1 MVFRTLNKQRSDE
14 VKIVD
19 LSIRR
24 PVSVF
29 IFSVAAVVFGI
40 VAFRN
45 LAVNLL
51 PDISYPSL
59 TVRTTYEGTAPV
71 MAAIATALVTSIIST
86 AATISPANAP
96 LAGSIA
102 SIAADTS
109 IAGSASA

>member
-1 MVFRTLNKQRSDE
+1 MGLVVQPKISFSAPLHLFASAFIFWAIWHGSDE

-24 PVSVF
+24 PVTIF

-59 TVRTTYEGTAPV
+59 TVRTTYEGTAVSYTHLTLP
-71 MAAIATALVTSIIST
+71 TT
-86 AATISPANAP
+86 PY
-96 LAGSIA
+96 
-102 SIAADTS
+102 
-109 IAGSASA
+109 

>member
-1 MVFRTLNKQRSDE
+1 MT
-14 VKIVD
+14 
-19 LSIRR
+19 
-24 PVSVF
+24 VF

-71 MAAIATALVTSIIST
+71 EIESC
-86 AATISPANAP
+86 
-96 LAGSIA
+96 
-102 SIAADTS
+102 
-109 IAGSASA
+109 